1 MKSNDKTDFHVDEPI
16 SRHFA
21 AIRDT
26 RGLQRTNLHSMV
38 VEWAVA
44 GHQQAWSLLV
54 GEKR

>member
-1 MKSNDKTDFHVDEPI
+1 MRSNDKTDSHVDEPI

-26 RGLQRTNLHSMV
+26 GGLQRTNLHSMV

-44 GHQQAWSLLV
+44 NRQQA
-54 GEKR
+54 